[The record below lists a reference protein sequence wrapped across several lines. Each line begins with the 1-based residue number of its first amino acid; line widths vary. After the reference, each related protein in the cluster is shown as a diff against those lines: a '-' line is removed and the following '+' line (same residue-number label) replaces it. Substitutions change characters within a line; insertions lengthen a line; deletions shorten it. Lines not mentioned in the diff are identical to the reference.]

1 MEQKYLLE
9 LRGCSS
15 YGGSSNRK
23 LLMRIYQK
31 IFTVSEESFGL
42 RRSSRNRKSS
52 YRESTVFREMELFS
66 PKIKT
71 FLILSSLSPQNF
83 SLKKFRIIF
92 PKKNC
97 CEKKNEKKTPLL
109 KSFLYFRKWEFLV
122 TNLKKFILFQKG
134 TYKPPNKK
142 SASKKFPVFCNV
154 FLIFTQGST
163 ITIKSPQVITCV
175 FQIFDAHVVSGQI
188 PKSIYQVLYL
198 LPNDFPNN
206 FSKARII
213 QIE

>member
-66 PKIKT
+66 SKIKT
-71 FLILSSLSPQNF
+71 FLILCCLSPQNF

-97 CEKKNEKKTPLL
+97 CEKNL
-109 KSFLYFRKWEFLV
+109 KRKPFLYFRKRNFIIVQEV
-122 TNLKKFILFQKG
+122 TFQTQKMKKNPTLKKF
-134 TYKPPNKK
+134 
-142 SASKKFPVFCNV
+142 
-154 FLIFTQGST
+154 LIFQEMGISSHKLKKIYFISERNLQTPKQK
-163 ITIKSPQVITCV
+163 IC
-175 FQIFDAHVVSGQI
+175 FEEI
-188 PKSIYQVLYL
+188 PSIL
-198 LPNDFPNN
+198 
-206 FSKARII
+206 
-213 QIE
+213 